1 MPSDRPRPRSRDA
14 ARAQARKRTYRRRR
28 LTALGAV
35 AVLALGVWAVVA
47 FAGGGGDESASQD
60 GLLPDPPAAAATG
73 TADTGAVPE
82 TTAAGS
88 PLEQRTEFPAEKGE
102 LITAGPAEQQ
112 VSLTFDD
119 GSCEECV
126 GELARFLEDTGTHAT
141 IFPNGMYAESWEP
154 HVDAFRTLLARGQI
168 DIGNH
173 TFSHENATE
182 QTAKQFKQ
190 DLKRNQAWIRKTFA
204 AEPRPIF
211 RPPFGAYDDKVLAAA
226 GGLGYTMVVNWS
238 DGSLDWETQDANE
251 VFENVKK
258 QLAPGVIILMHAN
271 GMWSIEAL
279 PRILDLLEQEGY
291 EAVALR
297 ELLD

>member
-1 MPSDRPRPRSRDA
+1 M
-14 ARAQARKRTYRRRR
+14 YRRRR

-35 AVLALGVWAVVA
+35 AVLALGIWAVVA
-47 FAGGGGDESASQD
+47 FAGGGGDESAAQD
-60 GLLPDPPAAAATG
+60 GLLPDPPAATTAA
-73 TADTGAVPE
+73 ADTASAPE

-88 PLEQRTEFPAEKGE
+88 PLEQRTEFPTEKGE
-102 LITAGPAEQQ
+102 LITAGPDEQR

-126 GELARFLEDTGTHAT
+126 GELAQILQDTGTHAT
-141 IFPNGMYAESWEP
+141 IFPNGIYAESWEP
-154 HVDAFRTLLARGQI
+154 HADAFRKLLASGQI

-190 DLKRNQAWIRKTFA
+190 DLKRNQSWIRKTFA

-211 RPPFGAYDDKVLAAA
+211 RPPFGAYNDKVLTAA
-226 GGLGYTMVVNWS
+226 GGLGYTKVVNWS
-238 DGSLDWETQDANE
+238 DGSLDWETQDADE
-251 VFENVKK
+251 VVKNVKE

-271 GMWSIEAL
+271 GAWSMEAL

-297 ELLD
+297 ELLG